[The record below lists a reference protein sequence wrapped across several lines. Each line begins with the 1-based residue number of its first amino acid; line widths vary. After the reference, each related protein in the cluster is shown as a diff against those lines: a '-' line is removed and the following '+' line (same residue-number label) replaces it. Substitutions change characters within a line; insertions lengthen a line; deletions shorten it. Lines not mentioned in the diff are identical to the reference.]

1 MNLNCRSLLK
11 SSRNT
16 RDLGGYKIVP
26 ENRLTHMDKIWRSD
40 VIEKLDEND
49 RELLLAKDFTTMIDL
64 RTDAEVKRKPSQF
77 SNDSKINYYHF
88 PIEEGSGVPESLEA
102 VPYSYMKI
110 AQSDNMRNIFECIAR
125 VDGGVLFHCTAG
137 KDRTGVVSAIL
148 LLLVGVAEDD
158 IVFDYVISREYNKVR
173 LEKYLEEHP
182 EVDRDIVLANE
193 KSMIIFLKLFR
204 EKYGT
209 AERYLANIGV
219 GAELVNELK
228 KKL

>member
-1 MNLNCRSLLK
+1 M
-11 SSRNT
+11 
-16 RDLGGYKIVP
+16 
-26 ENRLTHMDKIWRSD
+26 
-40 VIEKLDEND
+40 
-49 RELLLAKDFTTMIDL
+49 
-64 RTDAEVKRKPSQF
+64 
-77 SNDSKINYYHF
+77 
-88 PIEEGSGVPESLEA
+88 
-102 VPYSYMKI
+102 SY
-110 AQSDNMRNIFECIAR
+110 C
-125 VDGGVLFHCTAG
+125 G
-137 KDRTGVVSAIL
+137 
-148 LLLVGVAEDD
+148 

>member
-40 VIEKLDEND
+40 VIENLDEND

-88 PIEEGSGVPESLEA
+88 RGFWHNGGS
-102 VPYSYMKI
+102 
-110 AQSDNMRNIFECIAR
+110 
-125 VDGGVLFHCTAG
+125 
-137 KDRTGVVSAIL
+137 
-148 LLLVGVAEDD
+148 
-158 IVFDYVISREYNKVR
+158 
-173 LEKYLEEHP
+173 
-182 EVDRDIVLANE
+182 LAP
-193 KSMIIFLKLFR
+193 
-204 EKYGT
+204 
-209 AERYLANIGV
+209 
-219 GAELVNELK
+219 
-228 KKL
+228 